1 MNHILI
7 VSGGIGSRMQLG
19 TLPKQYIEVGGRPI
33 IAYCLEKFEKHPL
46 ADTITIVADPK
57 WYDYLK
63 ELIRRENISKFRG
76 FAPAGDT
83 RQLSILNG
91 LIALETDAAR
101 NDVVSIHDA
110 VRPCVS
116 DRIITDTLT
125 GFPEWDGV
133 MPYLPVTD
141 TCYLSYDGQTIDEQV
156 PRDALVAGQT
166 PESFLFGKYYD
177 AHIKAGP
184 EGVRDLRGSTQIAV
198 ANGMKIHL
206 VPGSRSN
213 LKITTK
219 EDLELFESIST

>member
-1 MNHILI
+1 MNHIII

-19 TLPKQYIEVGGRPI
+19 TIPKQYIEVRGKPI
-33 IAYCLEKFEKHPL
+33 ISYCLETFERHPM
-46 ADTITIVADPK
+46 AGTITIVADPK
-57 WYDYLK
+57 WYDYLDRLVAEK
-63 ELIRRENISKFRG
+63 HITKFRG
-76 FAPAGDT
+76 YAPAGET
-83 RQLSILNG
+83 RQLSIFNG
-91 LIALETDAAR
+91 LTALKGEAA
-101 NDVVSIHDA
+101 DDDIVSIHDA

-116 DRIITDTLT
+116 DRIITDTLS

-141 TCYLSYDGQTIDEQV
+141 TCYLSFDGQSISEQV

-166 PESFLFGKYYD
+166 PESFLFGKYLA
-177 AHIKAGP
+177 AHIVFGT

-198 ANGMKIHL
+198 RSGMRIRL

-213 LKITTK
+213 IKITTK